1 MMILLATAN
10 LLLVAARGQ
19 WTCVFFW
26 LNEVEEKKIRNYLM
40 TFYKVF

>member
-19 WTCVFFW
+19 WTCVFW
-26 LNEVEEKKIRNYLM
+26 LNEVEEKNQELFDDIL
-40 TFYKVF
+40 